1 MTGVD
6 WVALGVVGLA
16 ALVGFRRGLVASALS
31 VTGIV
36 VGAVVGA
43 RVAPHVL
50 GGSSSPYAPLVAV
63 AGAAL
68 LAFLL
73 EGLASLAGSNLRRTL
88 RVTPLAVADTAGGLV
103 LGAVAGLAAIWI
115 LGVVALFLPGQHGL
129 RRQAQRSQIL
139 QHLNSVVPP
148 AALLDLLARV
158 DPFPSI
164 AGPEAPLEPPTD
176 AVLRDPNVRAAAPS
190 VVRVLGT
197 ACGLGIEGSGWVAQ
211 AGLVVTAAHVVAGEK
226 DTVVQPV
233 ETREKLRAR
242 VVALDSRND
251 VAVLRV
257 AGLAARPLVL
267 IDPVPGAPVA
277 LVGYPLD
284 GPLDAAPGRI
294 GRTAAVVSKDAY
306 GRGPVLRTVTALG
319 GHIRHGDSGGPAI
332 DGQGRVQS
340 TVFAARRGSS
350 GGYGVP
356 AAAVRRALARAGDDP
371 VSTGVCAY

>member
-73 EGLASLAGSNLRRTL
+73 EGLASLA
-88 RVTPLAVADTAGGLV
+88 V